1 MSRLGCQC
9 QSSHVPREEILSK
22 AWKGQK
28 SLLLLSKVL
37 DPALPEA
44 YSEFAPD
51 VCFERN
57 RTDRYTYIS
66 YL

>member
-1 MSRLGCQC
+1 MTRLGCQC

-22 AWKGQK
+22 AWKGRK

-44 YSEFAPD
+44 YPEFAPD
-51 VCFERN
+51 VYINQSSREKQN
-57 RTDRYTYIS
+57 R
-66 YL
+66 